1 MRNSNVIIPNPET
14 LVGARA
20 DDLRATL
27 QQYTNGQI
35 TALSLQI
42 SARIATA
49 NGASKLHW
57 EVVHQCIVEER
68 RRRNPMS

>member
-1 MRNSNVIIPNPET
+1 MRNSNGIIPNPET
-14 LVGARA
+14 LFGENA
-20 DDLRATL
+20 DNLRSRV

-49 NGASKLHW
+49 DDAGKSRW
-57 EVVHQCIVEER
+57 EVVHQCIAGER
-68 RRRNPMS
+68 KRRNPTN